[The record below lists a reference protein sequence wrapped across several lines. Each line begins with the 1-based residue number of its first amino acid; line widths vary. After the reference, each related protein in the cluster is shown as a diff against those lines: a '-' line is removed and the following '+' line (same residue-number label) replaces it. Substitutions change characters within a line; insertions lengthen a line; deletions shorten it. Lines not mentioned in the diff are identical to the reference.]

1 MLGQV
6 AVPLGVVSAIM
17 VVSGIVTHNSAV
29 VFGALV
35 MIPSVAVLLAIEQPL
50 EILAGRRVRARRVR
64 SSPAGTLFV
73 DAATLKTLVRSA
85 GDRSDSSPPPR
96 PSLWRANQQ
105 QGTLRLGVAGATFT
119 LKRGQTPTETAL
131 SWQEIAEVTMTL
143 PYPNHS
149 RGARLPDL
157 RVLTRSGQ
165 IIVWGLRD
173 DPAILY
179 DALTELQAQW
189 SKSADG

>member
-17 VVSGIVTHNSAV
+17 VVGGIVTRNSALIQAALGFTPVGGV
-29 VFGALV
+29 VFA
-35 MIPSVAVLLAIEQPL
+35 IVLSLG
-50 EILAGRRVRARRVR
+50 ILAVRRRRARRLR

-73 DAATLKTLVRSA
+73 DAATVKTLVRPA
-85 GDRSDSSPPPR
+85 GEPSDSSPPPGS
-96 PSLWRANQQ
+96 SLWRANQQ
-105 QGTLRLGVAGATFT
+105 QGTLRLGVAGATFMP
-119 LKRGQTPTETAL
+119 KRGQTRDETAL
-131 SWQEIAEVTMTL
+131 SWQEIAEVTVTL
-143 PYPNHS
+143 PYPYYS

-179 DALTELQAQW
+179 DALTELQARW
-189 SKSADG
+189 SKSAGG